1 MIELNVQ
8 YWSVIIPPVF
18 CLQCVGARVLLGGV
32 VDDDGGDGASLV
44 LVCPHGVL
52 LVVARELPV
61 DRMPPGED
69 WRRFSSTLD
78 LPEGGPVGTNC
89 LRPGLTLVNARSN

>member
-69 WRRFSSTLD
+69 WRRFSPTLD

-89 LRPGLTLVNARSN
+89 LGSGLALVNARSN

>member
-69 WRRFSSTLD
+69 WRRFSPTLD
-78 LPEGGPVGTNC
+78 LPEGSPVGTNC
-89 LRPGLTLVNARSN
+89 LGTSLALVDTRSN